1 MKRIIFLFLLFG
13 CKSIVDLKVPPI
25 TITNAQT
32 AAEKQMVGEDR
43 ELEKE
48 GWMISS
54 IQSSSNGQSNREKLA
69 TEDAD
74 PEIRAHRIR
83 LNYLMPELKKY
94 KIHGI
99 VGETPIGFLKLN
111 PLASG
116 LPIYTQ
122 YEIPAKR
129 KRVDDLILFVNESRK
144 IIWEKEVSNQ
154 KKKGKKEEDFIKYKQ
169 SLVDEYYKSVSA
181 GEYFETTAGRWE
193 KFQ

>member
-1 MKRIIFLFLLFG
+1 MKRLILVFLLLG
-13 CKSIVDLKVPPI
+13 CKAIWNVKVPPI

-48 GWMISS
+48 GWMIAS
-54 IQSSSNGQSNREKLA
+54 IQSSSNGQSNRERLA
-69 TEDAD
+69 SEDSD

-83 LNYLMPELKKY
+83 LNYLMAELKKY
-94 KIHGI
+94 KMHGM
-99 VGETPIGFLKLN
+99 VGETPVGFVKLN
-111 PLASG
+111 PLALG
-116 LPIYTQ
+116 LPTYTQ
-122 YEIPAKR
+122 YELPAKK
-129 KRVDDLILFVNESRK
+129 KRVEDVIVFLNESRK

-154 KKKGKKEEDFIKYKQ
+154 KKKGKKEEELVKYKQ

-181 GEYFETTAGRWE
+181 GEYFETITGRWE

>member
-1 MKRIIFLFLLFG
+1 MKRLILVFFLLG
-13 CKSIVDLKVPPI
+13 CKSFLNLKVPPI

-48 GWMISS
+48 GWMIAS
-54 IQSSSNGQSNREKLA
+54 IQSSSNGKSNRERLSS
-69 TEDAD
+69 EDSD
-74 PEIRAHRIR
+74 SEIKAHRVR

-94 KIHGI
+94 KQHGI
-99 VGETPIGFLKLN
+99 VGETPAGFVKLN

-116 LPIYTQ
+116 LPTYTQ
-122 YEIPAKR
+122 YELPAKR
-129 KRVDDLILFVNESRK
+129 KRVEDVTVFLNESRK

-154 KKKGKKEEDFIKYKQ
+154 KKKGKKEEELIKYKQ
-169 SLVDEYYKSVSA
+169 SLIDEYFKSVSV
-181 GEYFETTAGRWE
+181 GEFYETTSGRWE